1 MNSIKKYFTYFF
13 GTFSLY
19 NFLLL
24 SFGLPFLTE
33 GLFLFFRQSFLNN
46 LYSPFYLLLFVAL
59 IFLYGSLYSQ
69 IQSNETDF
77 QNFSL
82 KSAFTS
88 FGFWLILSPI
98 FFFRFYQMLLVWQP
112 LPAKVLSFLFLYR
125 WKILPVIGIFY
136 LILLYLLY
144 RSILAPKYLKENHS
158 LKKSVWL
165 SWQKTR
171 YSFPKQFLLFL

>member
-98 FFFRFYQMLLVWQP
+98 FSFAFIRCCWFGSLFRLRFY
-112 LPAKVLSFLFLYR
+112 LFYFFIVG
-125 WKILPVIGIFY
+125 KFY
-136 LILLYLLY
+136 QL
-144 RSILAPKYLKENHS
+144 
-158 LKKSVWL
+158 
-165 SWQKTR
+165 
-171 YSFPKQFLLFL
+171 